1 MIKHCLTG
9 LAAFAVLAS
18 LSAQPI
24 MAQESAAAATPSS
37 TPVTVEGYY
46 RIKWGSDREFFE
58 LYEKNHLPIL
68 KEAQARGIVTDIRI
82 DFPFTHMAGGTRWDM
97 RVSMTYRDASA
108 ALVTDPALG
117 AVFDEVVARLKKD
130 NPAFD
135 AEEAKR
141 FSLLEEHW
149 DVVLAP

>member
-1 MIKHCLTG
+1 MIKRCFAG

-18 LSAQPI
+18 LPTQPA
-24 MAQESAAAATPSS
+24 MAQEGAAAAAPNS

-46 RIKWGSDREFFE
+46 RIKWGADREFIE

-68 KEAQARGIVTDIRI
+68 KEAQSRGIVTDIRI
-82 DFPFTHMAGGTRWDM
+82 DFPYTHMAGGTRWDM

-108 ALVTDPALG
+108 ALLTDPAWG
-117 AVFDEVVARLKKD
+117 AVFDEVVARLKKN